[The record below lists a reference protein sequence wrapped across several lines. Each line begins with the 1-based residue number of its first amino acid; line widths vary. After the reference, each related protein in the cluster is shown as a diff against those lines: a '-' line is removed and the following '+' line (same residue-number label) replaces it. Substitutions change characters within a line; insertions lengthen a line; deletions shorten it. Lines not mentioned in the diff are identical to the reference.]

1 MWESLELKRVTKLE
15 CGESSNEQL
24 RWLMTEFDRMKIV
37 ENMFP
42 DWREHLSDGKII
54 DHILEGL
61 TCQQIVLNRCSR
73 PGCNNVAR
81 SGRKTCMECAAK
93 AAQYMR
99 TYERQKVM
107 NAKEVATTETDSGQK
122 PDGVLTTP

>member
-1 MWESLELKRVTKLE
+1 MTEMDRVT
-15 CGESSNEQL
+15 
-24 RWLMTEFDRMKIV
+24 IV

-42 DWREHLSDGKII
+42 DWREHLRDGKVL
-54 DHILEGL
+54 DDVLEGL

-81 SGRKTCMECAAK
+81 RGRKTCMECATK

-99 TYERQKVM
+99 KYERRKMQNTKEPTSTDNSEH
-107 NAKEVATTETDSGQK
+107 NADISVPSQVAM
-122 PDGVLTTP
+122 